1 MKRIAATTLLTLRA
15 RLNATLIGMLI
26 GTLIGTLTSG
36 SALAKLP
43 APGDEAKAKAA
54 ETAAKTAHAGKV
66 DAYKVCQAM
75 DKVAGGYQA
84 SAKKAGKPASAP
96 VATPPCADPGPYVA
110 AGAASTPAASTPA
123 ASASTAVK
131 TAVAKK

>member
-1 MKRIAATTLLTLRA
+1 MKRIAATTLLALA
-15 RLNATLIGMLI
+15 
-26 GTLIGTLTSG
+26 GTLMGW

-43 APGDEAKAKAA
+43 APDDEAKAKAA

-66 DAYKVCQAM
+66 GAFKLCLSM
-75 DKVAGGYQA
+75 DKVAGTYQA

-110 AGAASTPAASTPA
+110 AGAASAPAPA
-123 ASASTAVK
+123 ASTAVK
-131 TAVAKK
+131 TTVAKK